1 MNYFLHIKLEDII
14 LGKTELSESAKGLLD
29 GFEIVI
35 TEPYFL
41 DFVNED
47 PAEFR
52 KVEKFLDGKKV
63 SVHLSFYDL
72 NLGSPD
78 RRICEHS
85 FNSIISGL
93 VFAQRVGA
101 KNAVSHL
108 GYNIKLSK
116 NSTEKWFRL
125 FADAKERIE
134 NFAVKKGVTV
144 VWENTY
150 ETDFYLFDKMMEL
163 HPGTSF
169 CLDVGHCN
177 CFAGFS
183 AVEFFNRY
191 SKNIKHF
198 HIHDNNGTEDSHVAP
213 GLGNID
219 FTQIVDIIGKSSAD
233 TAIFELEFDRF
244 ERSAEYIKKLFG
256 L

>member
-1 MNYFLHIKLEDII
+1 MNYFIHIKLEDII
-14 LGKTELSESAKGLLD
+14 LGRTEISGSAKGLLD

-47 PAEFR
+47 PAEFG
-52 KVEKFLDGKKV
+52 KVRKFLEGKKV
-63 SVHLSFYDL
+63 SVHLPFYDL

-78 RRICEHS
+78 RSICEHS

-93 VFAQRVGA
+93 VFAHRLGA
-101 KNAVSHL
+101 KIAVSHL
-108 GYNIKLSK
+108 GYNTKLSK

-125 FADAKERIE
+125 FIAAKSKIE
-134 NFAVKKGVTV
+134 KYAAEKGITV

-163 HPGTSF
+163 DPGTSF

-177 CFAGFS
+177 CFADFT

-191 SKNIKHF
+191 SKNILHF
-198 HIHDNNGTEDSHVAP
+198 HIHDNNGTEDSHAAP

-219 FTQIVDIIGKSSAD
+219 FAQILDIIGKSSAD

-244 ERSAEYIKKLFG
+244 ERSAEYIKKLFR

>member
-14 LGKTELSESAKGLLD
+14 LGKTEISRSAKSLLD

-52 KVEKFLDGKKV
+52 KVQKFLEGMKV
-63 SVHLSFYDL
+63 SVHLPFYDL

-93 VFAQRVGA
+93 VFAHRLGA
-101 KNAVSHL
+101 ENAVSHL

-125 FADAKERIE
+125 FAQAKEKIE
-134 NFAVKKGVTV
+134 NSAAQKGITV

-150 ETDFYLFDKMMEL
+150 EKDFYLFDRMIEL
-163 HPGTSF
+163 NPETRL

-177 CFAGFS
+177 CFADFT

-191 SKNIKHF
+191 NSNIRHF
-198 HIHDNNGTEDSHVAP
+198 HIHDNDGTEDSHAAP

-219 FTQIVDIIGKSSAD
+219 FAQVVDIVDKS
-233 TAIFELEFDRF
+233 TANTAVFELEIDRL
-244 ERSAEYIKKLFG
+244 ERSAEHIKKLFR